1 MIIDHR
7 TYTIQHGRSKEY
19 ITLFEAEG
27 LPVQMR
33 HLGRLVGYFETAIV
47 PLNQVVHLW
56 AYDSLADMEARRD
69 ARDADPAWTAYKKK
83 SAGMLVAQENKIMK
97 PSAFSPLK

>member
-7 TYTIQHGRSKEY
+7 TYTIQHGKSKEY
-19 ITLFEAEG
+19 IKLFETKG
-27 LPVQMR
+27 MPVQLK
-33 HLGRLVGYFETAIV
+33 HLGPPIGYFETAIG

-56 AYDSLADMEARRD
+56 AYASLAEMEQKRQ

-83 SAGMLVAQENKIMK
+83 SAGMLLTQENKILA
-97 PSAFSPLK
+97 PTSFSPLK